1 MRNFL
6 YWLAIG
12 TALYG
17 CPKANTNTV
26 HTTPEKPVE
35 EMVENK
41 YPTENATE
49 QVKNDKPAAREK
61 VLKKYHVPGPGTNI
75 YLEVV
80 RDVETGDI
88 SEALYMETFGHER
101 FRLKDIDC
109 VGGPD
114 QVIIFPEFGDIEG
127 RPKIISKE
135 ETEFVNYIN
144 KVASLALPRNE
155 ASDELVK
162 FLESQEVEFSGT
174 SEATN
179 YRCMH
184 RSYYA
189 DEGIVSP
196 YESATIGV
204 FRDVIDGRVRRVN
217 VSTLRTK
224 LEGQVFITTDEAFSI
239 EDVDNQIG
247 FDKVVIYGRYNRDIG
262 MLEEA
267 EVFGSEDSR
276 FEPYLEDAK
285 FLLRTLEVP
294 EEASRG
300 H

>member
-1 MRNFL
+1 M
-6 YWLAIG
+6 G
-12 TALYG
+12 TLIL
-17 CPKANTNTV
+17 CSF
-26 HTTPEKPVE
+26 
-35 EMVENK
+35 
-41 YPTENATE
+41 TET
-49 QVKNDKPAAREK
+49 
-61 VLKKYHVPGPGTNI
+61 LSSS
-75 YLEVV
+75 L
-80 RDVETGDI
+80 I
-88 SEALYMETFGHER
+88 SSAQLFTY
-101 FRLKDIDC
+101 
-109 VGGPD
+109 
-114 QVIIFPEFGDIEG
+114 
-127 RPKIISKE
+127 SKE
-135 ETEFVNYIN
+135 N
-144 KVASLALPRNE
+144 
-155 ASDELVK
+155 
-162 FLESQEVEFSGT
+162 
-174 SEATN
+174 
-179 YRCMH
+179 
-184 RSYYA
+184 
-189 DEGIVSP
+189 EGIVSP